1 MHTVLKHSPE
11 QDHLIALLQ
20 KLHRQTNLC
29 VETDLGPPVH
39 FPQHNT
45 HVNIDVKEGQYHYS
59 TPNLSKD
66 ESLWSSQ
73 WCFIRTHHK
82 YPLTFLSMYI
92 WFPFNSAQIHEQH
105 EIFNQRFLE
114 LREQKKGVIE
124 ELKGQ
129 LEKLDKIQAK
139 PKPSLRVPSPYN

>member
-1 MHTVLKHSPE
+1 MVS
-11 QDHLIALLQ
+11 LIM
-20 KLHRQTNLC
+20 K
-29 VETDLGPPVH
+29 D
-39 FPQHNT
+39 
-45 HVNIDVKEGQYHYS
+45 GQYHFS

-73 WCFIRTHHK
+73 WCFIRTHHN

-92 WFPFNSAQIHEQH
+92 WFPFNSAQIHEQR

-139 PKPSLRVPSPYN
+139 LKPSLRVPSPCVPTLLADEEPERYN